1 MKTEQITN
9 TLKELNECGFHIEQI
24 EVDKFMCYDTGLF
37 GFCNDE
43 DPFIVDGEELLEIYE
58 NYITK

>member
-9 TLKELNECGFHIEQI
+9 TLKELNECGFRIEQI

-37 GFCNDE
+37 GFCSDE
-43 DPFIVDGEELLEIYE
+43 EPFIVDGEEVLEIYE
-58 NYITK
+58 NYIKK